1 MCSTLVPHPL
11 TQDFMAVGKRVL
23 KGISQRLVLDTLYIS
38 NSSMTKATAQLQTTQ
53 LLRLPKRP
61 ASGSCGSLAIV
72 LVSQAH
78 TSSAKVSLLWG
89 TWRSVE
95 ILLAM
100 QGSLFSRRAFVALSR
115 STPVS
120 QVWYYRWLSSRSPRS
135 VQSYSWDE
143 STSYIGYQ
151 YSFRWP
157 QTKTQWTQRV
167 SNWPLPAWLS
177 WKSSSWVTVGI
188 LHR

>member
-78 TSSAKVSLLWG
+78 TSSAKVSLL
-89 TWRSVE
+89 
-95 ILLAM
+95 
-100 QGSLFSRRAFVALSR
+100 
-115 STPVS
+115 
-120 QVWYYRWLSSRSPRS
+120 
-135 VQSYSWDE
+135 
-143 STSYIGYQ
+143 
-151 YSFRWP
+151 
-157 QTKTQWTQRV
+157 
-167 SNWPLPAWLS
+167 
-177 WKSSSWVTVGI
+177 
-188 LHR
+188 